1 MILGLVADGSFDAHV
16 FDIGRGSARA
26 IRPDD
31 CELGYLAD
39 MLRPAKERP
48 VLLCS
53 VVLLGLALAGRN
65 ARQNEKSI
73 ATVLGPM
80 TVWYMP
86 SPRMDDSWPFMNMIG
101 ASATLIE

>member
-26 IRPDD
+26 KRPDD
-31 CELGYLAD
+31 RELGYLAD
-39 MLRPAKERP
+39 VLRPAKERP
-48 VLLCS
+48 VLLCNGDAFRVS
-53 VVLLGLALAGRN
+53 ASETERATKR
-65 ARQNEKSI
+65 ESI

-86 SPRMDDSWPFMNMIG
+86 SPRMDDS
-101 ASATLIE
+101 

>member
-1 MILGLVADGSFDAHV
+1 MILRLVANGSFDAHV
-16 FDIGRGSARA
+16 FYVGRGSARA
-26 IRPDD
+26 KRPDD
-31 CELGYLAD
+31 RELGYLAD
-39 MLRPAKERP
+39 VLRPAKERP
-48 VLLCS
+48 VLLCNGDAFRVS
-53 VVLLGLALAGRN
+53 GAERATKR
-65 ARQNEKSI
+65 ESI